1 MARSSAARRIDESPP
16 EIEPKRPAF
25 GGGDPPAP
33 PIHPNVPMAS
43 NAWLAVLIFLGAEAM
58 FFAGLIGAYIVFRFG
73 SQIWPPPFQP
83 RLPIGVTGVNT
94 LILLASAVTVR
105 LALRAVI
112 AGNRKKLILMLGV
125 TATLGSIFLA
135 VQGFEWIRLIHF
147 GLTVSSSVYGGL
159 FYTLIGFHA
168 LHVFGALVWLLIV
181 FALATTG
188 RFSRERHVGL
198 QTCSMYW
205 TFVVGLWPLL
215 YGLVYLL

>member
-1 MARSSAARRIDESPP
+1 
-16 EIEPKRPAF
+16 
-25 GGGDPPAP
+25 
-33 PIHPNVPMAS
+33 
-43 NAWLAVLIFLGAEAM
+43 
-58 FFAGLIGAYIVFRFG
+58 
-73 SQIWPPPFQP
+73 
-83 RLPIGVTGVNT
+83 
-94 LILLASAVTVR
+94 VR
-105 LALRAVI
+105 LALKAVL

-135 VQGFEWIRLIHF
+135 VQGFEWIRLIRF
-147 GLTVSSSVYGGL
+147 GLTVSSSVYGSL

-181 FALATTG
+181 FALATKG

-198 QTCSMYW
+198 QTCGMYW